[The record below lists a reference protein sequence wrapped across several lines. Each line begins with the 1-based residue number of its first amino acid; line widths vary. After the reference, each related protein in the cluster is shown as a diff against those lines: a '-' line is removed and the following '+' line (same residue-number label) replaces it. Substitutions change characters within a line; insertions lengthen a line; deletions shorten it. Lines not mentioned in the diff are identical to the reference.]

1 VTKKTMTSTAADGL
15 RLAPPSL
22 DMLPQYTTALERGWS
37 PNNLRD
43 VSGVQLAA
51 IRDDPETFL
60 RDLVDVNVA
69 EVLPDGRKVPR
80 LPFHAFWLWDGAFCG
95 SASLRFQ
102 RGTDELPPYVS
113 GHIGYAVVPWKRG
126 RGYASR
132 TLMLLLPIARE
143 EGLRRVMLTCESDN
157 EASKRIIL
165 KCGGRLAGEG
175 PSPHATG
182 KTQLT
187 FWIETGA
194 AQG

>member
-1 VTKKTMTSTAADGL
+1 MSAACSLPPSATIQRPSCAISSTSTWPRCCRTAA
-15 RLAPPSL
+15 RC
-22 DMLPQYTTALERGWS
+22 
-37 PNNLRD
+37 
-43 VSGVQLAA
+43 
-51 IRDDPETFL
+51 
-60 RDLVDVNVA
+60 
-69 EVLPDGRKVPR
+69 PR

-132 TLMLLLPIARE
+132 TLILLLPIARD